1 MNEENKQFEQRL
13 SRQPVKEVPPAWR
26 AEILAAARAAQ
37 PAPQVARVAKH
48 SFLSTINGQLSAV
61 LWPHPKAWAGL
72 AAVWVCI
79 IGLNL
84 SMQEKSPVVA
94 EKSMPASPE
103 VIVELKKQQRLFAEL
118 VGSSNAETTDADR
131 PRVFSPKPRS
141 ERVELVV
148 T

>member
-1 MNEENKQFEQRL
+1 MNNNEKQFEQRL

-37 PAPQVARVAKH
+37 PASQMARVVKH
-48 SFLSTINGQLSAV
+48 SFLSTLNRQLAAI

-84 SMQEKSPVVA
+84 STREKGAVVA
-94 EKSMPASPE
+94 EKVAPVAPE
-103 VIVELKKQQRLFAEL
+103 MVVELRKQQKLYAEL
-118 VGSSNAETTDADR
+118 MGVNEPREVERPKDVPGR
-131 PRVFSPKPRS
+131 PRTQ
-141 ERVELVV
+141 RVEILVG
-148 T
+148 